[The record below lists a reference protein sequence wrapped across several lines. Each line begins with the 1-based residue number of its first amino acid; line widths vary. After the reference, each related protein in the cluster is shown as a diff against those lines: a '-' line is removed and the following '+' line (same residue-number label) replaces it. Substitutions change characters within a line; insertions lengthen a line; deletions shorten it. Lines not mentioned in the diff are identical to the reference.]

1 MTDVIEAL
9 DGYMDGLF
17 TDRGGK
23 PYGLAELVKKG
34 ASVNP
39 VHVDTRA
46 QIAINDKYDVQ
57 WYHRILSSGSTSSD
71 EDSFGDKVARLQKVR
86 IRTVFASKHKKGETI
101 RYDFANALPESI
113 EVDGYRR
120 VDLDENLTMIED
132 QQGVYQQEFAAAD
145 YEKHILA
152 WNIVAMEYD
161 ISFVRCKMEVCA

>member
-9 DGYMDGLF
+9 DEYMDGLF
-17 TDRGGK
+17 TDHGGK
-23 PYGLAELVKKG
+23 PHGLAELVKKG
-34 ASVNP
+34 ASISP
-39 VHVDTRA
+39 VHVTTRS

-57 WYHRILSSGSTSSD
+57 WYHRILSSGSVPSED
-71 EDSFGDKVARLQKVR
+71 DSFGDKVAREHRVR

-101 RYDFANALPESI
+101 RYDFANSLPESI
-113 EVDGYRR
+113 EVDDYRR

-132 QQGVYQQEFAAAD
+132 QEGVYTQEFGAAD

-161 ISFVRCKMEVCA
+161 ISFVRCEQVCCP